1 MACGRNDGPFPAQ
14 YEGLWWEP
22 PLWFRVLGRPDRHDT
37 AARERLS
44 FGEVV
49 RINALQLVGGIG
61 PHPDAMVDHELRE
74 LLSVDQNHLGLDTAG
89 ELRGRRG
96 ERGRRDEDAL
106 PRALSMQ
113 GPDEFL
119 DLRPTVLA
127 HRLAWI

>member
-1 MACGRNDGPFPAQ
+1 MVSRAWPSRSARHRRPGT
-14 YEGLWWEP
+14 
-22 PLWFRVLGRPDRHDT
+22 PLIR
-37 AARERLS
+37 
-44 FGEVV
+44 EVV

-89 ELRGRRG
+89 ELRGA
-96 ERGRRDEDAL
+96 EVNEDVVMKT
-106 PRALSMQ
+106 PFRVRFPCRA
-113 GPDEFL
+113 PTNFW